1 MDEVEE
7 EAREEEKME
16 TIQGEDAGGDEGE
29 NDTTLASEVSRLPS
43 PL

>member
-16 TIQGEDAGGDEGE
+16 TTQGEDAGGDEGE
-29 NDTTLASEVSRLPS
+29 NDATLASEVSRLPS